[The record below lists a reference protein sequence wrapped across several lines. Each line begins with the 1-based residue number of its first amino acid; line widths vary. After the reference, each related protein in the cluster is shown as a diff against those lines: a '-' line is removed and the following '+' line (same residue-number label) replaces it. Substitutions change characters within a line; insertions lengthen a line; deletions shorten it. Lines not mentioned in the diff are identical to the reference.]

1 MKERTRKITPLGAS
15 EIPTVKLSGQ
25 SCLVLLYPPGPEM
38 GKRFPLGKNEIVL
51 GRSRGDI
58 LIDLD
63 SVSRRH
69 ARIFRVERQWSLED
83 LGSTNGTYINDLPVK
98 STRLTNGDIVRV
110 GSSIFKFLSGPGVE
124 ASYHEEIYRMTIVDT
139 LTGANNRRFL
149 FDFIEREI
157 ARSVRHGRPLSLL
170 LFDIDRFK
178 RINDTHGHL
187 TGDEVL
193 KGVSRRLRARVRTE
207 ELLARYGGE
216 EFAVVVPET
225 DREAALGLAEEYRAL
240 VADEPFDCD
249 GHVVEVTISIGV
261 ATLEGEEIDSE
272 AFLKRA
278 DDKLYEAKRAGRNR
292 VAG

>member
-1 MKERTRKITPLGAS
+1 MKERTRKITPLDAS

-38 GKRFPLGKNEIVL
+38 GKRFPLDKSEIVL
-51 GRSRGDI
+51 GRSRTDI
-58 LIDLD
+58 QIDLD

-69 ARIFRVERQWSLED
+69 ARVFTVERQWSVED

-98 STRLTNGDIVRV
+98 RSRLTNGDILRV

-124 ASYHEEIYRMTIVDT
+124 ASYHEEIYRMTIIDT

-149 FDFIEREI
+149 TDFIEREI

-170 LFDIDRFK
+170 LFDIDHFK

-193 KGVSRRLRARVRTE
+193 KGVSRRLSTRVRTE

-216 EFAVVVPET
+216 EFVVVVPET
-225 DREAALGLAEEYRAL
+225 DHRAALILGEEYRAL
-240 VADEPFDCD
+240 VADEPFHCD

-261 ATLEGEEIDSE
+261 ATLEGEEIDPE

>member
-15 EIPTVKLSGQ
+15 EIPTVTLAGQ
-25 SCLVLLYPPGPEM
+25 SCLVRLYPPGPEM
-38 GKRFPLGKNEIVL
+38 GKRFPLDKSEIVL
-51 GRSRGDI
+51 GRSHGDI

-69 ARIFRVERQWSLED
+69 ARVFRVERQWSLED

-98 STRLTNGDIVRV
+98 RSRLTNGDILRI

-124 ASYHEEIYRMTIVDT
+124 ASYHEEIYRMTIIDT

-149 FDFIEREI
+149 TDFVEREI

-193 KGVSRRLRARVRTE
+193 KGVSHRLSARVRTE
-207 ELLARYGGE
+207 ELMARYGGE
-216 EFAVVVPET
+216 EFVVVVPET
-225 DREAALGLAEEYRAL
+225 DHQAALILGEEYRAL
-240 VADEPFDCD
+240 VADKPFDCD

-272 AFLKRA
+272 AFIKRA

>member
-38 GKRFPLGKNEIVL
+38 GKRFPLDKSEIVL
-51 GRSRGDI
+51 GRSRADI
-58 LIDLD
+58 QIDLD

-69 ARIFRVERQWSLED
+69 ARVFSVERQWSVED

-98 STRLTNGDIVRV
+98 RSRLTNGDILRV

-124 ASYHEEIYRMTIVDT
+124 ASYHEEIYRMTIIDT

-149 FDFIEREI
+149 TDFVEREI

-170 LFDIDRFK
+170 LFDIDHFK

-193 KGVSRRLRARVRTE
+193 KGVSRRLSARVRTE

-216 EFAVVVPET
+216 EFVVVVPET
-225 DREAALGLAEEYRAL
+225 DQRAALILAEEYRAL
-240 VADEPFDCD
+240 VADEPFRCE

-261 ATLEGEEIDSE
+261 ATLEGEEIDTD

>member
-38 GKRFPLGKNEIVL
+38 GKRFPLDKSEIVL
-51 GRSRGDI
+51 GRSRADI
-58 LIDLD
+58 QIDLD

-69 ARIFRVERQWSLED
+69 ARVFSVERQWSVED

-98 STRLTNGDIVRV
+98 RSRLTNGDILRV

-124 ASYHEEIYRMTIVDT
+124 ASYHEEIYRMTIIDT

-149 FDFIEREI
+149 TDFVEREI

-170 LFDIDRFK
+170 LFDIDHFK

-193 KGVSRRLRARVRTE
+193 KGVSRRLSARVRTE
-207 ELLARYGGE
+207 ELFARYGGE
-216 EFAVVVPET
+216 EFVVVVPET
-225 DREAALGLAEEYRAL
+225 DQRAALILAEEYRAL
-240 VADEPFDCD
+240 VADEPFHCED
-249 GHVVEVTISIGV
+249 HVVEVTISIGV
-261 ATLEGEEIDSE
+261 ATLKGEEIHSD

>member
-38 GKRFPLGKNEIVL
+38 GKRFPLDKSEIVL
-51 GRSRGDI
+51 GRSRTDI
-58 LIDLD
+58 QIDLD

-69 ARIFRVERQWSLED
+69 ARVFTVERQWSVED

-98 STRLTNGDIVRV
+98 RSRLTNGDILRV

-124 ASYHEEIYRMTIVDT
+124 ASYHEEIYRMTIIDT

-149 FDFIEREI
+149 IDFIEREI

-170 LFDIDRFK
+170 LFDIDHFK

-193 KGVSRRLRARVRTE
+193 KGVSRRLSTRVRTE

-216 EFAVVVPET
+216 EFVVVVPET
-225 DREAALGLAEEYRAL
+225 DHQAALILGEEYRAL
-240 VADEPFDCD
+240 VADEPFPCD

-261 ATLEGEEIDSE
+261 ATLEGEEIDPE
-272 AFLKRA
+272 AFFKRA